1 MLSIVR
7 AFGAPLI
14 ALALLPFLPAS
25 APAAPPPVE
34 AFGDLPHAE
43 RAWLSPDGKQL
54 AVLRPYDGRKK
65 VAFYDLTKT
74 GAEPQV
80 VGMQG
85 AIAGSVHWKSN
96 DTAIVVFHANIVP
109 KGTHDPHASSRAI
122 AVNTTKHMS
131 TLMMYNAPYFKANY
145 GGGSIVDMDADDP
158 DHVYMEEVDK
168 RDIEFVLDLYSVQ
181 VSTGV
186 ATMVL
191 HGQPNTIEFYT
202 DGYGHVIGR
211 LDQDWDNLTNH
222 VIIHGDDVHTYKVKG
237 ASDFTIM
244 GVSSSGQTVVE
255 RPSATGTTGLYEWTA
270 KGGFGQALFDDPNY
284 DLDSVIH
291 DERNGRIIGVT
302 YIDDMPRTKYFDPAM
317 QRVQTAMEKAFPGQ
331 SVTLQSWDTAGTTYV
346 VGAEGPKNPP
356 VLYLYTPADHHVNVI
371 EESYPTIKSADLGE
385 MKPYPY
391 KARDGL
397 DIHAYLTLPPG
408 KDPHNLPT
416 VIFPHGGPESRDMMG
431 FDWWVHYM
439 ASRGYAVLQP
449 NFRGSSGYGWNF
461 VTSGDGEWEGKVQYD
476 VQDGVKKLIADGIAD
491 PKRICIVGA
500 SYGGYMAL
508 AGATFSPDLY
518 NCAVSFA
525 GIADLNAMLEEGT
538 TFQSENASIW
548 RRRIGADKN
557 SDRLDSAS
565 PARFADKVNIP
576 VLLVHSEKDAT
587 VSIKQSRIEEKAL
600 KRAGK
605 TVEFV
610 TLDGD
615 DHYLEFPASR
625 TQLLKET
632 DRFLAA
638 HIGN

>member
-1 MLSIVR
+1 MRIVGHVLSA
-7 AFGAPLI
+7 AFLASFF
-14 ALALLPFLPAS
+14 LALSSPG
-25 APAAPPPVE
+25 APAAPPTVE

-43 RAWLSPDGKQL
+43 HAWLSPDGKQL

-74 GAEPQV
+74 DAEPQV

-85 AIAGSVHWKSN
+85 AIAGSVYWKSN
-96 DTAIVVFHANIVP
+96 DTAIVIFHANVVP

-122 AVNTTKHMS
+122 AVNTTKRMS
-131 TLMMYNAPYFKANY
+131 TLMMYNAPYFKANF
-145 GGGSIVDMDADDP
+145 GGGNIVDMDADDP

-168 RDIEFVLDLYSVQ
+168 RDVNFVLDLYSVQ

-186 ATMVL
+186 ATMIQ
-191 HGQPNTIEFYT
+191 HGEADTIEFYT

-211 LDQDWDNLTNH
+211 LDQDWDLTNH
-222 VIIHGDDVHTYKVKG
+222 VVIGGNDVHTYKVKG

-244 GVSSSGQTVVE
+244 GVTGAGRIAVQ
-255 RPSATGTTGLYEWTA
+255 RPTATGTTGLYEWTA
-270 KGGFGQALFDDPNY
+270 SGFGQALFEDPSY
-284 DLDSVIH
+284 DLDNVVRDQH
-291 DERNGRIIGVT
+291 NGRIIGVT
-302 YIDDMPRTKYFDPAM
+302 YIDDMQRTKYFDPAM
-317 QRVQTAMEKAFPGQ
+317 QRIQTAMEKAFPGQ
-331 SVTLQSWDTAGTTYV
+331 SITIQSWDTAGTTYV
-346 VGAEGPKNPP
+346 IEAEGPKNPP
-356 VLYLYTPADHHVNVI
+356 VLYLYTTADHHVNVI
-371 EESYPTIKSADLGE
+371 EESYPTIQSADLGE

-397 DIHAYLTLPPG
+397 DIRAYLTLPPG

-416 VIFPHGGPESRDMMG
+416 VIFPHGGPEARDMMG
-431 FDWWVHYM
+431 FDWWAHYM

-449 NFRGSSGYGWNF
+449 NFRGSSGYGWGF

-518 NCAVSFA
+518 KCAVSFA
-525 GIADLNAMLEEGT
+525 GIGDLSAMLEEGT

-548 RRRIGADKN
+548 RRRVGADKD
-557 SDRLDSAS
+557 SGKLDAAS
-565 PARFADKVNIP
+565 PARFADKVKIP
-576 VLLVHSEKDAT
+576 VLLIHSEKDAT
-587 VSIKQSRIEEKAL
+587 VSIKQSRIEEAAL

-615 DHYLEFPASR
+615 DHYLEFPATR
-625 TQLLKET
+625 TQLLKEI